1 MKKNFLYTALF
12 ALILASCSEQEVIEQ
27 PSTPTGG
34 TEVQLPA
41 DVTSGEL
48 LIKFDPAMT
57 EILDQ
62 ALTVAT
68 RSGGAMT
75 RSGIPSTD
83 EVLDILGAYHF
94 ERIFPV
100 DTKNEERTRTSGL
113 HLWYRVKFDENTDL
127 KEAAGRLAKL
137 GEIAKVQANSH
148 IQRAYRTDGY
158 RSYVSES
165 ALRQKAATRT
175 VTTGNT
181 FSDPGLAYQWHYN
194 NSGNNPFDNQNA
206 LKNGSRP
213 GCDVGCMEA
222 WKKCTGD
229 PSIIVAVLDE
239 GVMYT
244 HPDLKGNMWINE
256 KEEFYADKDADGN
269 GYKDDKYGYNFVSNS
284 GIISWMD
291 AVDTGHGT
299 HVAGTIAAVNN
310 NGRRCLRY
318 CRWRWFQKLRSENYV
333 MSSVCG

>member
-137 GEIAKVQANSH
+137 
-148 IQRAYRTDGY
+148 T
-158 RSYVSES
+158 
-165 ALRQKAATRT
+165 
-175 VTTGNT
+175 
-181 FSDPGLAYQWHYN
+181 
-194 NSGNNPFDNQNA
+194 
-206 LKNGSRP
+206 
-213 GCDVGCMEA
+213 
-222 WKKCTGD
+222 
-229 PSIIVAVLDE
+229 
-239 GVMYT
+239 
-244 HPDLKGNMWINE
+244 
-256 KEEFYADKDADGN
+256 
-269 GYKDDKYGYNFVSNS
+269 
-284 GIISWMD
+284 
-291 AVDTGHGT
+291 
-299 HVAGTIAAVNN
+299 
-310 NGRRCLRY
+310 
-318 CRWRWFQKLRSENYV
+318 
-333 MSSVCG
+333 